1 LSALTLQIMMTFR
14 KKSVD
19 GEEGEESTADLPL
32 PDPEFSTELFSAS
45 AIARYGQWTDGLA
58 SEHDLATK
66 ETAQR
71 RWADVAKH
79 RRTEV
84 SSLRSDTCHH

>member
-1 LSALTLQIMMTFR
+1 MMTFR
-14 KKSVD
+14 RKTVD
-19 GEEGEESTADLPL
+19 GEDEVESIADLPP

-84 SSLRSDTCHH
+84 SSLYCDTCDN

>member
-1 LSALTLQIMMTFR
+1 MMTFR
-14 KKSVD
+14 RKTVD
-19 GEEGEESTADLPL
+19 GEDDAESMSDLPL
-32 PDPEFSTELFSAS
+32 PDPEFATELFSAS

-58 SEHDLATK
+58 SEHDLASK

-79 RRTEV
+79 RRTDV
-84 SSLRSDTCHH
+84 SSLRVDTCLY

>member
-1 LSALTLQIMMTFR
+1 MTFR
-14 KKSVD
+14 RKTVD
-19 GEEGEESTADLPL
+19 GEDDAESMSDLPL
-32 PDPEFSTELFSAS
+32 PDPEFATELFSAS

-58 SEHDLATK
+58 SEHDLASK

-79 RRTEV
+79 RRTDV
-84 SSLRSDTCHH
+84 SSLRVDTCLY

>member
-1 LSALTLQIMMTFR
+1 MMTFQM
-14 KKSVD
+14 KTID
-19 GEEGEESTADLPL
+19 GEDDTDSNVDLPL

-45 AIARYGQWTDGLA
+45 AIARYGQWTVGMA

-71 RWADVAKH
+71 RWTEVAKH
-79 RRTEV
+79 RQTEV
-84 SSLRSDTCHH
+84 SFLRG

>member
-1 LSALTLQIMMTFR
+1 MTFR
-14 KKSVD
+14 RKTVD
-19 GEEGEESTADLPL
+19 GEDDAESMADLPL
-32 PDPEFSTELFSAS
+32 PDPEFATELFSAS
-45 AIARYGQWTDGLA
+45 SIARYGQWTDGVA
-58 SEHDLATK
+58 TERDLATK

-84 SSLRSDTCHH
+84 SSLHFDTCHP

>member
-1 LSALTLQIMMTFR
+1 MMTFR
-14 KKSVD
+14 MRTVD
-19 GEEGEESTADLPL
+19 GEEGADSTADLPL

-45 AIARYGQWTDGLA
+45 AIARYGQWTAGVT
-58 SEHDLATK
+58 SEHDLVAK

-71 RWADVAKH
+71 RWTDVAKH

-84 SSLRSDTCHH
+84 STLRGETFHH